1 THNNT
6 LSLHDALPIWVDKM
20 GKWFENGRFQ
30 RFLNM
35 AQVHIET
42 YTDTLRFIQSPP
54 EDAVIIEIYPPTT
67 LQSSA
72 LGSRLSALNHDY
84 RSEEHTSELQS
95 RFDL

>member
-1 THNNT
+1 
-6 LSLHDALPIWVDKM
+6 
-20 GKWFENGRFQ
+20 
-30 RFLNM
+30 M

-72 LGSRLSALNHDY
+72 LEAV
-84 RSEEHTSELQS
+84 
-95 RFDL
+95 

>member
-1 THNNT
+1 
-6 LSLHDALPIWVDKM
+6 
-20 GKWFENGRFQ
+20 
-30 RFLNM
+30 M

-72 LGSRLSALNHDY
+72 LGSRLNALNHDY
-84 RSEEHTSELQS
+84 HVGRRCGRYFLATIGQHFSKKNFSNTIKNI
-95 RFDL
+95 